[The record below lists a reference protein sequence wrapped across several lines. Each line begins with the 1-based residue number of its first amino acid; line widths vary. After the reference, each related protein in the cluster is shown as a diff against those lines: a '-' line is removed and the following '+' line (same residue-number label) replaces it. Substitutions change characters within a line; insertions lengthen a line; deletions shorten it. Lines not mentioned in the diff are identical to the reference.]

1 MVTMSCVRARRDPSC
16 VPRDAEG
23 PGHAEFE
30 VGGRGGR
37 GGRGGHRP
45 PVRMRRHGVERQRIG
60 RPAVEVMDSFLADPD
75 AAVDDSCVDGMTLET
90 IVTP

>member
-30 VGGRGGR
+30 VGGRGG
-37 GGRGGHRP
+37 HRP
-45 PVRMRRHGVERQRIG
+45 DERMRRHGVERQRIG

>member
-1 MVTMSCVRARRDPSC
+1 MVTMSRVRARRDPSC
-16 VPRDAEG
+16 VTRDAEW

-30 VGGRGGR
+30 VGGRGG
-37 GGRGGHRP
+37 HRP
-45 PVRMRRHGVERQRIG
+45 PERMRRHGVERQQIG